1 MSEHHE
7 IERTFGPVPPDL
19 PLPGLVGLAGV
30 AELGEAQESLLEA
43 TYVDTADLRLVR
55 AGITLRRRTGGADE
69 GWHLKLPAGEGR
81 DEVHAPLG
89 RRADHVPVALRRLVL
104 ARTRG
109 AELAPVATVVTRR
122 TTTDLLDDQGRRLAE
137 VADDRVEGRAAG
149 EGGTDRQ
156 SAWREWEVELVDG
169 DPALLDAV
177 EEHLR
182 ASGVARSPVQ
192 RKVVQVLGERADP
205 PEAPPRP
212 TWTGPASQ
220 VLHARLATLVD
231 TLQRQDVAIRRG
243 DPEGVHRA
251 RIACRRMRTALATFR
266 PLVEREVTDP
276 LRDELRWL
284 GRELAPARDA
294 QVAGD
299 HLLQRLDEQPR
310 EALVGPVRQRVRR
323 ELDSDAKDGLR
334 AARTALESER
344 YLALVDRLVQL
355 ASAPPWTAAAHRR
368 ARKRLPRRVH
378 KDVTRLLDRLAAAE
392 AATGD
397 GRDEAWHS
405 ARKAA
410 KRLRYTAEAL
420 EPAAGKPA
428 RRLRKAAKQV
438 TTALGARQDTVVA
451 REQLVRLAALA
462 REDGE
467 SDFTYG
473 LLVGQ
478 EQARAAEAER
488 DALGARGR
496 VEKRRDDWG

>member
-7 IERTFGPVPPDL
+7 IERSFGPVPTDLELPDL
-19 PLPGLVGLAGV
+19 VGVAGV
-30 AELGEAQESLLEA
+30 AALGEAQETLLEA
-43 TYVDTADLRLVR
+43 TYVDTDDLRLVR

-89 RRADHVPVALRRLVL
+89 RRTDHVPVALRRLVL

-109 AELAPVATVVTRR
+109 AALAPVATVVTRR
-122 TTTDLLDDQGRRLAE
+122 TTTDLLDDQGQRLAE
-137 VADDRVEGRAAG
+137 VADDRVEGHALD

-156 SAWREWEVELVDG
+156 TAWREWEVELVDG
-169 DPALLDAV
+169 DPGLLDAV

-182 ASGVARSPVQ
+182 GSDVGRSPVQ
-192 RKVVQVLGERADP
+192 RKVVQVLGERAAP
-205 PEAPPRP
+205 PEALPEPE
-212 TWTGPASQ
+212 WAGPAAR
-220 VLHARLATLVD
+220 VLHARLVDLVE
-231 TLQRQDVAIRRG
+231 TLQRHDVAIRRG

-276 LRDELRWL
+276 LREELKWL

-294 QVAGD
+294 HVARD

-310 EALVGPVRQRVRR
+310 AALEGPVRRRVRR
-323 ELDSDAKDGLR
+323 ELDADARDGLR
-334 AARTALESER
+334 AARAVLESER

-355 ASAPPWTAAAHRR
+355 ASAPPWTATARR
-368 ARKRLPRRVH
+368 KARKRLPRRVR
-378 KDVTRLLDRLAAAE
+378 KDVARLLDRLAAAE
-392 AATGD
+392 TATGD

-428 RRLRKAAKQV
+428 RRLRKAAKRV
-438 TTALGARQDTVVA
+438 TSALGARQDTVVA
-451 REQLVRLAALA
+451 REQLLRLAALA
-462 REDGE
+462 REHGE

-478 EQARAAEAER
+478 EQARAAKAER
-488 DALGARGR
+488 DALAARAR